1 MLFQKIKSLAVKP
14 IFKFK
19 VNYSYL
25 NPIKWNW
32 QKIKEFLKVFLLAT
46 GLILVFML
54 IYDEITYS
62 YEDLAIDVSD
72 EIIAYLDENNLNGDQ
87 SQDYTCNV
95 AGIEL
100 HGNVVTYISP
110 DHYDSEGNLIF
121 DESAS
126 DLITGR
132 IRTLEEDDSIKAI
145 LLEVDSYGG
154 SGVAG
159 EEIAA
164 ALKNTKKPT
173 VALIRDA
180 GASAAYWAASGA
192 DKIYASKNSDVGSI
206 GVTYSYLDN
215 IGKNRKDGLTYNQL
229 SSGKFKDTGDPDKPL
244 TLEEKNLIMRDVKI
258 MHQNFIKAVSENR
271 NIGIEKVA
279 NLADGSTMLGEAAL
293 RNGLIDQIGGMPE
306 VKEYLK
312 EQIGEDVVFCW

>member
-1 MLFQKIKSLAVKP
+1 MLLQKIKDLAVKP

-19 VNYSYL
+19 VNYSLL

-46 GLILVFML
+46 GLVLVFML

-62 YEDLAIDVSD
+62 YEDLAIDVAD
-72 EIIAYLDENNLNGDQ
+72 EVIFYLEDNNLSGDQ
-87 SQDYTCNV
+87 SYDEDCNV

-100 HGNVVTYISP
+100 HGNVVSYISP
-110 DHYDSEGNLIF
+110 ADYDADGNLIV

-126 DLITGR
+126 DLIASR
-132 IRTLEEDDSIKAI
+132 IRGLENDDTIKAI

-173 VALIRDA
+173 VALIKSG
-180 GASAAYWAASGA
+180 GASAAYWAATGA
-192 DKIYASKNSDVGSI
+192 DKIYASKLSDIGSI

-215 IGKNRKDGLTYNQL
+215 IGKNKKDGLTYNQL

-244 TLEEKNLIMRDVKI
+244 SLEERRLIMRDI
-258 MHQNFIKAVSENR
+258 NIAHQVFIKAVSDNR
-271 NIGIEKVA
+271 KIGIEKVA
-279 NLADGSTMLGEAAL
+279 SLADGSTMLGEAAL
-293 RNGLIDQIGGMPE
+293 RNGLIDEIGGMPE

-312 EQIGEDVVFCW
+312 EKIGADATFCW

>member
-1 MLFQKIKSLAVKP
+1 MFFQKIKDLAFKP
-14 IFKFK
+14 VYEFK
-19 VNYSYL
+19 VNYGCL
-25 NPIKWNW
+25 NPAKWNW

-62 YEDLAIDVSD
+62 YEDLAIDVAD
-72 EIIAYLDENNLNGDQ
+72 EVIFYLEDNNLSGDQ
-87 SQDYTCNV
+87 SYDEDCNV

-100 HGNVVTYISP
+100 HGSVVTYSSP
-110 DHYDSEGNLIF
+110 SAYDADGNLTV

-126 DLITGR
+126 DLITAR
-132 IRTLEEDDSIKAI
+132 IRGLENDDTIKAI

-173 VALIRDA
+173 VAMIRDA
-180 GASAAYWAASGA
+180 GASAAYWAATGA

-206 GVTYSYLDN
+206 GVTYSYLDY
-215 IGKNRKDGLTYNQL
+215 IGKNRQDGLTYNQL

-244 TLEEKNLIMRDVKI
+244 TLEERNLIMRDVKI
-258 MHQNFIKAVSENR
+258 VHQNFIKAVSENR
-271 NIGIEKVA
+271 NIGVEKVTS
-279 NLADGSTMLGEAAL
+279 LADGSTMLGEAAL
-293 RNGLIDQIGGMPE
+293 KHGLIDQIGGMPE

-312 EQIGEDVVFCW
+312 EKIGEDIRFCW

>member
-279 NLADGSTMLGEAAL
+279 SLADGSTMLGEAAL
-293 RNGLIDQIGGMPE
+293 KNGLIDQIGGMPE

-312 EQIGEDVVFCW
+312 EKIGEDIRFCW